1 VPEEKR
7 VTELLHELRDGDRE
21 AMDRLVPLVYGELR
35 RMAASYLRRENPNH
49 TLQATALV
57 HEAYMRMVGPKQ
69 PDFESRTHFYGI
81 ASRVMRQILV
91 DHARKSMAAKR
102 GGAEPDLPLDNLA
115 VRMEE
120 RPEVMIALDDA
131 LQTMEQQ
138 DAEKLKLVE
147 FRFFAG
153 MTAEESAELLGI
165 PIDRVR
171 YQLRIAQAW
180 LRREIER
187 NLR

>member
-1 VPEEKR
+1 MSEENQ
-7 VTELLHELRDGDRE
+7 VTALLQQVRGGDRQ
-21 AMDRLVPLVYGELR
+21 ALDRLVPLVYGELR

-69 PDFESRTHFYGI
+69 PDFENRTHFYGI

-102 GGAEPDLPLDNLA
+102 GGAESDLPLDHLA
-115 VRMEE
+115 IRMEE
-120 RPEVMIALDDA
+120 RPEVMVALDDA
-131 LQTMEQQ
+131 LQSMEKQ

-147 FRFFAG
+147 LRFFAG
-153 MTAEESAELLGI
+153 MTAEESSDLLGI

-187 NLR
+187 SLQ